1 MSVVNRR
8 VWSQIVLGLNCDV
21 TYQLC
26 DLGKFF
32 SLSESRFL
40 ISKMEVMSCM

>member
-8 VWSQIVLGLNCDV
+8 VWSQIVLGLNRDV

-32 SLSESRFL
+32 NLSESWFL
-40 ISKMEVMSCM
+40 IPKMEVMSRM